1 MAVLLWYYE
10 KIYNSRSSDS
20 NDNNFLS
27 IFLNLK
33 KVTITFEAVLKK
45 SSTFASCEI
54 FLCIMSGLRR
64 FGVDA
69 NPFGSKYSDKFGG
82 FAAGNG
88 QRTYTKPSYTLFVT
102 GIPDA
107 ESSDAVASVF
117 EFDAGFLQCRPVG
130 HKSKRMVF
138 VDYDTIEHAT
148 KALQAHQGW
157 KWEPIDEGLK
167 IDYDQDARCKRNTA
181 LDLGLYEKFYA
192 IGPRKAPL
200 ESESEMFARLKA
212 EGSVQADKKRPGP
225 GPSGPK
231 ASKATGPTG
240 GGTLG
245 AKILIRN
252 KGPKDVHVNQ
262 KDASKEIPKESPVI
276 SESKGLVQYGSS
288 SSEEE
293 ACDSINKRAKR
304 EGMWRGDERMRSW
317 GFPWLCNVCFSYC
330 VL

>member
-1 MAVLLWYYE
+1 
-10 KIYNSRSSDS
+10 
-20 NDNNFLS
+20 
-27 IFLNLK
+27 
-33 KVTITFEAVLKK
+33 
-45 SSTFASCEI
+45 
-54 FLCIMSGLRR
+54 MSGLRR

-107 ESSDAVASVF
+107 ESSDAVQSVF
-117 EFDAGFLQCRPVG
+117 EYDQGFLQCRPVG

-157 KWEPIDEGLK
+157 KWEPVDEGLK

-192 IGPRKAPL
+192 IGPRTAPL

-212 EGSVQADKKRPGP
+212 ERAEKVDSVKAKRPAKASMTS
-225 GPSGPK
+225 GPS
-231 ASKATGPTG
+231 G

-252 KGPKDVHVNQ
+252 KE
-262 KDASKEIPKESPVI
+262 KEVLSETKI
-276 SESKGLVQYGSS
+276 SESKGLVQYS

-293 ACDSINKRAKR
+293 VEVQMEKRAKTWWKLHENKTKLSGKSMFDKR
-304 EGMWRGDERMRSW
+304 RGVLLCISRFLHRVVADSAEVGAWENPQSSPQKEVHRGRGEMQNWIGEDILGSGQLEGFDGWWKIIVYYICAG
-317 GFPWLCNVCFSYC
+317 V
-330 VL
+330 

>member
-1 MAVLLWYYE
+1 
-10 KIYNSRSSDS
+10 
-20 NDNNFLS
+20 
-27 IFLNLK
+27 
-33 KVTITFEAVLKK
+33 
-45 SSTFASCEI
+45 
-54 FLCIMSGLRR
+54 MSGLRR

-231 ASKATGPTG
+231 ASKATTTG

-252 KGPKDVHVNQ
+252 KGSKDVHGS
-262 KDASKEIPKESPVI
+262 KDASKEIPQIAVI

-288 SSEEE
+288 SGEEE
-293 ACDSINKRAKR
+293 VERDSSNKRAKR
-304 EGMWRGDERMRSW
+304 EGREEEMNEWGW
-317 GFPWLCNVCFSYC
+317 GFHDDVCFSYC

>member
-1 MAVLLWYYE
+1 
-10 KIYNSRSSDS
+10 
-20 NDNNFLS
+20 
-27 IFLNLK
+27 
-33 KVTITFEAVLKK
+33 
-45 SSTFASCEI
+45 
-54 FLCIMSGLRR
+54 MSGLRR

-107 ESSDAVASVF
+107 ESSDSVASVF

-212 EGSVQADKKRPGP
+212 EGVNAGSVKGSSLKESPVAKAEKKRPAA
-225 GPSGPK
+225 GPK
-231 ASKATGPTG
+231 ASSFTSTSTGV
-240 GGTLG
+240 LG
-245 AKILIRN
+245 AKILIRREN
-252 KGPKDVHVNQ
+252 
-262 KDASKEIPKESPVI
+262 ASKDGSKETKI
-276 SESKGLVQYGSS
+276 SVESKGLVQYS

-293 ACDSINKRAKR
+293 EVEIDSSKRAKR
-304 EGMWRGDERMRSW
+304 EGTEEEI
-317 GFPWLCNVCFSYC
+317 
-330 VL
+330 

>member
-1 MAVLLWYYE
+1 MWD
-10 KIYNSRSSDS
+10 I
-20 NDNNFLS
+20 
-27 IFLNLK
+27 
-33 KVTITFEAVLKK
+33 
-45 SSTFASCEI
+45 
-54 FLCIMSGLRR
+54 LCIMSGLRR

-231 ASKATGPTG
+231 ASKATGPSG

-252 KGPKDVHVNQ
+252 KGPKDVNE
-262 KDASKEIPKESPVI
+262 KDASKEIPEESPVI

-304 EGMWRGDERMRSW
+304 EGTEEEMNEW
-317 GFPWLCNVCFSYC
+317 GHEVSMIM
-330 VL
+330 